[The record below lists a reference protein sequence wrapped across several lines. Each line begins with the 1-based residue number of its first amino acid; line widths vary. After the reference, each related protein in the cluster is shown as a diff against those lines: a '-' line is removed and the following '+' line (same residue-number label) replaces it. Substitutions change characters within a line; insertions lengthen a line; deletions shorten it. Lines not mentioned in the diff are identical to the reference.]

1 MNQLI
6 TVKGLSKKYGNSP
19 VLKNISFE
27 IEKGKIYG
35 LIGHNGAGKTTILN
49 SILGLIDYEGEVSV
63 LGRSPYKER
72 FELMQ
77 DIAFI
82 SDVASLPRFLKVS
95 QIIKLMK
102 DIHPKYNEEKTYEYI
117 QNSNIKLQAKI
128 KSLSKG
134 MLAQLHLA
142 LVMSIDA
149 QILVL
154 DEPTLGLDII
164 NRKNFFKQLIDDYM
178 HDDRTIII
186 TTHQVDEIEFL
197 LSDIM
202 FVRAGELVLNCPME
216 EASELYCQLVVNQDN
231 LAAAQGFNPIYED
244 KQFGQIVMLFKG
256 ADVEKLSALG
266 KVSTPSLS
274 DLFVALM
281 QQLGDENEY

>member
-1 MNQLI
+1 MEQLI
-6 TVKGLSKKYGNSP
+6 TVKNLSKKFGKKK
-19 VLKNISFE
+19 VLNNISFN

-49 SILGLIDYEGEVSV
+49 SILGLIDYEGEISV
-63 LGRSPYKER
+63 LGKSPYIER
-72 FELMQ
+72 HKLMQ

-82 SDVASLPRFLKVS
+82 SDVASLPRFLKV
-95 QIIKLMK
+95 QQLINLMR
-102 DIHPKYNEEKTYEYI
+102 DVHPKFNEGKTYEYL
-117 QNSNIKLQAKI
+117 QNSNIELQAKI

-149 QILVL
+149 KILVL

-178 HDDRTIII
+178 HDGRTIVI

-197 LSDIM
+197 LTDIM
-202 FVRAGELVLNCPME
+202 FVKSGELILNCTMDE
-216 EASELYCQLVVNQDN
+216 TSERYSQLLTTELNVIP
-231 LAAAQGFNPIYED
+231 AQEFNPIYQD
-244 KQFGQIVMLFKG
+244 KQFGQTIMLFDNID
-256 ADVEKLSALG
+256 AEKLTEFG
-266 KVSTPSLS
+266 NVSTPSLS
-274 DLFVALM
+274 DLFIALM
-281 QQLGDENEY
+281 QQEGK

>member
-1 MNQLI
+1 MEPLI
-6 TVKGLSKKYGNSP
+6 KVTSLSKAFGKER
-19 VLKNISFE
+19 VLNDISFD
-27 IEKGKIYG
+27 IEEGKIYG

-49 SILGLIDYEGEVSV
+49 SILGLIDYEGDISV
-63 LGRSPYKER
+63 LGQSPYNER
-72 FELMQ
+72 YKLME

-82 SDVASLPRFLKVS
+82 SDVASLPRFLKVKQLIS
-95 QIIKLMK
+95 LMS
-102 DIHPKYNEEKTYEYI
+102 DIHPKYNKEKTYEYL

-149 QILVL
+149 KILVL

-178 HDDRTIII
+178 HDGRTIII

-202 FVRAGELVLNCPME
+202 FVRAGELILNCPMDE
-216 EASELYCQLVVNQDN
+216 ISERYSQLLTNELNVIP
-231 LAAAQGFNPIYED
+231 AQEFNPIYQD
-244 KQFGQIVMLFKG
+244 KQFGQTVMMFDKVDTKKIAEFG
-256 ADVEKLSALG
+256 E
-266 KVSTPSLS
+266 VSTPSIS

-281 QQLGDENEY
+281 QQ

>member
-1 MNQLI
+1 MDTLI
-6 TVKGLSKKYGNSP
+6 KVSNLSKSFKDVQ
-19 VLKNISFE
+19 VLKNVNFE
-27 IEKGKIYG
+27 IEKGHIYG

-49 SILGLIDYEGEVSV
+49 CILGLMDYDGDISV
-63 LGRSPYKER
+63 LGESPYAER
-72 FELMQ
+72 YKLME

-82 SDVASLPRFLKVS
+82 SDVASLPRFLKVK
-95 QIIKLMK
+95 QLIELMK
-102 DIHPKYNEEKTYEYI
+102 DIHPKFSEDKINEYL
-117 QNSNIKLQAKI
+117 QNSNIKLQAKV

-149 QILVL
+149 KILVL

-178 HDDRTIII
+178 HDGRTILV
-186 TTHQVDEIEFL
+186 TTHQIDEIEFL

-202 FVRAGELVLNCPME
+202 FVRDGELLLNCPME
-216 EASELYCQLVVNQDN
+216 EISNRYTQLVASSEG
-231 LAAAQGFNPIYED
+231 LKAAQALKPIYED
-244 KQFGQIVMLFKG
+244 QQFGQTIMLFDG
-256 ADVEKLSALG
+256 VPTEKIASLG
-266 KVSTPSLS
+266 DVSTPNIS

-281 QQLGDENEY
+281 QK

>member
-1 MNQLI
+1 MEKLI
-6 TVKGLSKKYGNSP
+6 EVSGLTKSFGKNK
-19 VLKNISFE
+19 VLNDISFS

-49 SILGLIDYEGEVSV
+49 SILGLMDYEGTISV
-63 LGRSPYKER
+63 LGKSPYNER
-72 FELMQ
+72 YKLME

-82 SDVASLPRFLKVS
+82 SDVASLPRFLKVE
-95 QIIKLMK
+95 QLIHLMR
-102 DIHPKYNEEKTYEYI
+102 DVHPKYNEEKTYEYI
-117 QNSNIKLQAKI
+117 QNSNIKLQAKV

-142 LVMSIDA
+142 IVMSIDA
-149 QILVL
+149 KILVL

-178 HDDRTIII
+178 HDDRTIIV

-202 FVRAGELVLNCPME
+202 FVRAGELILNCPME
-216 EASELYCQLVVNQDN
+216 DIDSRFLQVV
-231 LAAAQGFNPIYED
+231 LAPDEVEKARAFKPIYED
-244 KQFGQIVMLFKG
+244 KQFGQVVMVFDG
-256 ADVEKLSALG
+256 VNADELNEFG
-266 KVSTPSLS
+266 QVSTPNLS

-281 QQLGDENEY
+281 QQKGN